1 MSTGIV
7 TFARAIPV
15 AFALA
20 IYPIRAII
28 RFMRRPPSGGRVS
41 GLGALAAFSILL
53 LGAAYIAPEEVGIGM
68 TALGLT
74 SLLVLRLRAMVGG
87 WAPRGSAWSRSSGA
101 YGPSHG
107 GSSSATDAGGANV

>member
-1 MSTGIV
+1 MPAGVV
-7 TFARAIPV
+7 TFRATP
-15 AFALA
+15 
-20 IYPIRAII
+20 
-28 RFMRRPPSGGRVS
+28 
-41 GLGALAAFSILL
+41 LAAFGILL

-101 YGPSHG
+101 YRPSRHG
-107 GSSSATDAGGANV
+107 SGGASNGANVV